1 MTHAKIWLVGYLAAS
16 LLAPSMAF
24 AMEISSNSVSNGV
37 LDSDNACEDHDG
49 GDESLQI
56 TISYVPAGT
65 THFAIIIDDPD
76 AKALDGKTWVHW
88 NVVNILVENT
98 EIEGDENPPGVV
110 LENDDEDEEYGAMCP
125 SDGRHM

>member
-49 GDESLQI
+49 DDESLQI
-56 TISYVPAGT
+56 SISYAPAGT

-76 AKALDGKTWVHW
+76 AKAL
-88 NVVNILVENT
+88 
-98 EIEGDENPPGVV
+98 
-110 LENDDEDEEYGAMCP
+110 ED
-125 SDGRHM
+125 